1 VTVNEHS
8 ATKRA
13 TPDAIREWADGDY
26 VVTTD
31 RARVDLVVVHRFI
44 SEESYWA
51 RGRSRD
57 AQTRANEAS
66 TCFAVIHAPTGEQVG
81 FARVLHDGVSFGW
94 VADVFVISSHRGR
107 GVGVFLMRCV
117 ADAFRDLA
125 RLVLGTRD
133 AHGLYAK
140 VGFSP
145 IIRVDRWMER
155 WQEEPNP

>member
-1 VTVNEHS
+1 M
-8 ATKRA
+8 
-13 TPDAIREWADGDY
+13 
-26 VVTTD
+26 
-31 RARVDLVVVHRFI
+31 DLDVVHRFI

-66 TCFAVIHAPTGEQVG
+66 TCFASYTTRLATGPLRCDA
-81 FARVLHDGVSFGW
+81 ARRRFLRLGCRRLRT
-94 VADVFVISSHRGR
+94 VAHRGER
-107 GVGVFLMRCV
+107 CGVFLMRCV
-117 ADAFRDLA
+117 ADAFPDLA